1 MTAMTAMDMTHW
13 FDGIVDRPLETLA
26 WVVGLGA
33 CAYGVGALLHVTS
46 RRART
51 LRHTIVAIC
60 IASLAI
66 AAITTMALARLMVLD
81 GEAARTVAGVLVV
94 TAVLTVLL
102 VTTASQ
108 SLTRDAERLE
118 TTVRDV
124 ASGRRDVRS
133 AVDRADELG
142 LISRAVD
149 ELTEQL
155 DELEQQR
162 ARYETERQQM
172 LTSVGHDLRTPLSA
186 LRAATEALADGVAAD
201 PDRYVRSMQRDVAA
215 LSALV
220 EDLFLLARIEGGRV
234 DLHREVV
241 DLAEIVDEAA
251 EALAPVAAARHIEM
265 TLEAAGR
272 TQVEAHP
279 ASIGRVVRNLVDN
292 AIRHAPDGSGI
303 HLRVDGGPRPTV
315 HVIDEG
321 PGFPP
326 EFGDHAFDTFA
337 RAEPSRNRSTG
348 GSGLGLTIAR
358 GLVEG
363 HGGRIWIEPPPP
375 GRTGAHVAIDL
386 PAAAII

>member
-1 MTAMTAMDMTHW
+1 MAAAWLDQLRAQP
-13 FDGIVDRPLETLA
+13 GESLA
-26 WVVGLGA
+26 WFVVLAA
-33 CAYGVGALLHVTS
+33 CAYGVGVLLHVTT
-46 RRART
+46 RRSRT
-51 LRHTIVAIC
+51 LRHTIVAIT

-66 AAITTMALARLMVLD
+66 AAAATLALARLMVLD
-81 GEAARTVAGVLVV
+81 TDAIRTVAPVLVV
-94 TAVLTVLL
+94 TVLFAVIL
-102 VTTASQ
+102 VSAASRG
-108 SLTRDAERLE
+108 LTRDAERLE
-118 TTVRDV
+118 ATVRDV
-124 ASGRRDVRS
+124 AAGRRDVRS

-142 LISRAVD
+142 LISQAVD

-162 ARYETERQQM
+162 ASYEAERQQM

-234 DLHREVV
+234 DLHREVI

-251 EALAPVAAARHIEM
+251 EALAPVAAARHIEV

-272 TQVEAHP
+272 TQVVAHP

-321 PGFPP
+321 PGFPQ
-326 EFGDHAFDTFA
+326 ELGDRAFDTFA

-363 HGGRIWIEPPPP
+363 HGGRIWIEPPAP

-386 PAAAII
+386 PAAAI